1 MKILKSWLN
10 DWIDIENISNSDIS
24 EALESLGF
32 EIENKKELNPNY
44 ENIVVGKV
52 LEVYEHPNA
61 DKVRITKTDVGNNI
75 YEIVCGAWNFDVGA
89 VVPVAL
95 PNSEIKDNFKID
107 KRDIR
112 GIQSN
117 GMICSASELD
127 LWDDHDGILLLD
139 DKLLPGTDFSTIYS
153 SNDFIWEVGV
163 TPNRGDCMSYL
174 GIARELSGY
183 FNKKLK
189 TKKSNL
195 KPTISNILNAGSGK
209 IKECNSYGSVEI
221 ENFNVT
227 NSSFEMRYRLTQV
240 GTRIINNVVDITNYI
255 LYDIGQPLHAFDR
268 DKLFGTIS
276 VRKAKNNEKIT
287 TLDSQVRKL
296 DSNDLVITDNDKPI
310 ALAGVMGGLETEV
323 SETTTNL
330 LIESAYFDKVSI
342 MKTSRKLNLISD
354 ASIRFERGIDY
365 KIQRYGLERFLME
378 LKDNQSINYSEINI
392 DDKGNL
398 DNKKVILKYSEIKK
412 LLGIDLKESFIKKV
426 LKFLMIDS
434 EVNKESVKF
443 TPPSWRYDLD
453 RPVDLIEEFAKHY
466 GFNNFESTLPQGVHK
481 NNKGS
486 YWDLKSYLS
495 SVLTSNNFQE
505 VQTLSF
511 VNNDKNFLFNPEKKY
526 VEIFNAIDQSSK
538 FMRSNLLSSLID
550 VYKLNYDQNNLSN
563 SYFEINTVFDTS
575 KNKIY
580 EDVPNQNIVL
590 GFLTSSTLSNTDT
603 RLKDQELDLYYV
615 KNILTQLLSSYDLEP
630 ITKPGFH
637 QNYSFS
643 IIKNGQ
649 IIGHFGQL
657 SSETQMT
664 LEFNNE
670 IYLGEI
676 YINKLNL
683 NNLKEINY
691 VPLSQYPYVKF
702 DLSFS
707 VPIDLS
713 AHLLVDEINE
723 LLTENE
729 NSIEIFDDFQQEN
742 SRNLG
747 IRIITRSYE
756 KTYDDNETRE
766 ILMNISQTLES
777 KFNIT
782 LNSSKND

>member
-117 GMICSASELD
+117 GMICSAAELD

-365 KIQRYGLERFLME
+365 KIQKYGLERFLME
-378 LKDNQSINYSEINI
+378 LKDNQAVNYSEINV

-398 DNKKVILKYSEIKK
+398 KNKKVILKYSEIKK

-526 VEIFNAIDQSSK
+526 VEVFNAIDQSSK
-538 FMRSNLLSSLID
+538 FMRSNLMSSLID

-657 SSETQMT
+657 ASEKQMT
-664 LEFNNE
+664 LELNNE

-691 VPLSQYPYVKF
+691 VPLSQYPFVKF

>member
-10 DWIDIENISNSDIS
+10 DWIDIDNISNSEIS

-117 GMICSASELD
+117 GMICSAAELD

-323 SETTTNL
+323 AETTTNL

-378 LKDNQSINYSEINI
+378 LKDNQAINYSEINV

-398 DNKKVILKYSEIKK
+398 DNKKVILKYYEIKK

-526 VEIFNAIDQSSK
+526 VEVFNAIDQSSK
-538 FMRSNLLSSLID
+538 FMRSNLMSSLID

-657 SSETQMT
+657 ASETQMT

-676 YINKLNL
+676 YINKLKL

-691 VPLSQYPYVKF
+691 VPLSQYPFVKF

>member
-365 KIQRYGLERFLME
+365 KIQKYGLERFLME
-378 LKDNQSINYSEINI
+378 LKDNQSINYSEINV
-392 DDKGNL
+392 DDKGSL
-398 DNKKVILKYSEIKK
+398 KNKKVILKYSEIKK

-538 FMRSNLLSSLID
+538 FMRSNLMSSLID

-657 SSETQMT
+657 ASETQMT

-676 YINKLNL
+676 YINKLKL

-691 VPLSQYPYVKF
+691 VPLSQYPFVKF

>member
-32 EIENKKELNPNY
+32 EIENKKELSPNY

-52 LEVYEHPNA
+52 LDVYEHPNA

-117 GMICSASELD
+117 GMICSAAELD

-139 DKLLPGTDFSTIYS
+139 EKLLPGTDFSTIYS

-195 KPTISNILNAGSGK
+195 KPTISNILNADSGK

-276 VRKAKNNEKIT
+276 VRKAKNNEQIT

-378 LKDNQSINYSEINI
+378 LKDNQAINYSEINV

-398 DNKKVILKYSEIKK
+398 KNNKVILKYSEIKK

-526 VEIFNAIDQSSK
+526 VEVFNAIDQSSK
-538 FMRSNLLSSLID
+538 FMRSNLMSSLID

-657 SSETQMT
+657 ASETQMT

-676 YINKLNL
+676 YINKLKL

-691 VPLSQYPYVKF
+691 VPLSQYPFVKF

>member
-378 LKDNQSINYSEINI
+378 LKDNQAINYSEINV
-392 DDKGNL
+392 DDKGSL
-398 DNKKVILKYSEIKK
+398 KNKKVILKYSEIKK

-526 VEIFNAIDQSSK
+526 VEVFNAIDQSSK
-538 FMRSNLLSSLID
+538 FMRSNLMSSLID

-615 KNILTQLLSSYDLEP
+615 KNILTQLLSTYDLEP
-630 ITKPGFH
+630 ISKPGFH

-657 SSETQMT
+657 ATETQMT

-691 VPLSQYPYVKF
+691 VPLSQYPFVKF

>member
-44 ENIVVGKV
+44 ENILVGKV
-52 LEVYEHPNA
+52 LEIYEHPNA

-195 KPTISNILNAGSGK
+195 KPTISNILNADSGK

-378 LKDNQSINYSEINI
+378 LKNNQAINYSEINV

-398 DNKKVILKYSEIKK
+398 KNKKVILKYSEIKK

-511 VNNDKNFLFNPEKKY
+511 VNNDRNFLFNPEKKY
-526 VEIFNAIDQSSK
+526 VEVFNAIDQSSK
-538 FMRSNLLSSLID
+538 FMRSNLMSSLID

-657 SSETQMT
+657 ATETQMT

-691 VPLSQYPYVKF
+691 VPLSQYPFVKF

>member
-378 LKDNQSINYSEINI
+378 LKDNQAINYSEINV
-392 DDKGNL
+392 DDKGSL
-398 DNKKVILKYSEIKK
+398 KNKKVILKYSEIKK

-526 VEIFNAIDQSSK
+526 VEVFNAIDQSSK
-538 FMRSNLLSSLID
+538 FMRSNLMSSLID

-657 SSETQMT
+657 ASQTQMT

-676 YINKLNL
+676 YINKLKL

-691 VPLSQYPYVKF
+691 VPLSQYPFVKF

>member
-95 PNSEIKDNFKID
+95 PNSKIKDNFKID

-117 GMICSASELD
+117 GMICSAAELD

-378 LKDNQSINYSEINI
+378 LKDNQAINYSEINV

-398 DNKKVILKYSEIKK
+398 KNKKVILKYSEIKK

-526 VEIFNAIDQSSK
+526 VEVFNAIDQSSK
-538 FMRSNLLSSLID
+538 FMRSNLMSSLID

-657 SSETQMT
+657 ASEKQMT
-664 LEFNNE
+664 LELNNE

-691 VPLSQYPYVKF
+691 VPLSQYPFVKF

>member
-10 DWIDIENISNSDIS
+10 DWIDIENISNSEIS

-117 GMICSASELD
+117 GMICSAAELD

-189 TKKSNL
+189 KKKSNL

-378 LKDNQSINYSEINI
+378 LKDNQAINYSEINV

-398 DNKKVILKYSEIKK
+398 KNKKVILKYSEIKK

-526 VEIFNAIDQSSK
+526 VEVFNAIDQSSK
-538 FMRSNLLSSLID
+538 FMRSNLMSSLID

-657 SSETQMT
+657 ATETQMT

-691 VPLSQYPYVKF
+691 VPLSQYPFVKF

>member
-32 EIENKKELNPNY
+32 EIENKKELSPNY

-296 DSNDLVITDNDKPI
+296 DSNDLVITDNDNPI

-365 KIQRYGLERFLME
+365 KIQKYGLERFLME
-378 LKDNQSINYSEINI
+378 LKDNQAVNYSEINV

-398 DNKKVILKYSEIKK
+398 KNKKVILKYSEIKK

-538 FMRSNLLSSLID
+538 FMRSNLMSSLID

-657 SSETQMT
+657 ASETQMT

-676 YINKLNL
+676 YINKLKL

-691 VPLSQYPYVKF
+691 VPLSQYPFVKF

>member
-10 DWIDIENISNSDIS
+10 DWIDIENISNSEIS

-153 SNDFIWEVGV
+153 SNHFIREVGV

-183 FNKKLK
+183 FNKKIK
-189 TKKSNL
+189 NKKSNL
-195 KPTISNILNAGSGK
+195 KPTIANILNADSGK

-227 NSSFEMRYRLTQV
+227 NSSFDMRYRLTQV

-276 VRKAKNNEKIT
+276 VRKANNNEKIT

-365 KIQRYGLERFLME
+365 KIQKYGLERFLME
-378 LKDNQSINYSEINI
+378 LKDNQTINYSEINV
-392 DDKGNL
+392 DDKANL
-398 DNKKVILKYSEIKK
+398 KNKKVILKYSEIKK

-434 EVNKESVKF
+434 EVNKESVQF

-495 SVLTSNNFQE
+495 SVFTSNNFQE

-526 VEIFNAIDQSSK
+526 VEVSNAIDQSSK
-538 FMRSNLLSSLID
+538 FMRSNLMSSLID

-657 SSETQMT
+657 ASEKQMT
-664 LEFNNE
+664 LELNNE

-691 VPLSQYPYVKF
+691 VPLSQYPFVKF

>member
-378 LKDNQSINYSEINI
+378 LKDNQAINYSEINV
-392 DDKGNL
+392 DDKGSL
-398 DNKKVILKYSEIKK
+398 KNKKVILKYSEIKK

-526 VEIFNAIDQSSK
+526 VEVFNAIDQSSK
-538 FMRSNLLSSLID
+538 FMRSNLMSSLID

-657 SSETQMT
+657 ASEKQMT
-664 LEFNNE
+664 LELNNE

-676 YINKLNL
+676 YINKLKL

-691 VPLSQYPYVKF
+691 VPLSQYPFVKF

>member
-378 LKDNQSINYSEINI
+378 LKDNQAINYSEINV
-392 DDKGNL
+392 DDKGSL
-398 DNKKVILKYSEIKK
+398 KNKKVILKYSEIKK

-526 VEIFNAIDQSSK
+526 VEVFNAIDQSSK
-538 FMRSNLLSSLID
+538 FMRSNLMSSLID

-657 SSETQMT
+657 ASEKQMT
-664 LEFNNE
+664 LELNNE

-683 NNLKEINY
+683 HNLKEINY
-691 VPLSQYPYVKF
+691 VPLSQYPFVKF

>member
-10 DWIDIENISNSDIS
+10 DWIDIENISNTEIS

-44 ENIVVGKV
+44 ENIIVGKV

-95 PNSEIKDNFKID
+95 PNSKIKDNFKID

-117 GMICSASELD
+117 GMICSAAELD

-139 DKLLPGTDFSTIYS
+139 DNLLPGTNFSTIYS

-174 GIARELSGY
+174 GIARELSAY

-189 TKKSNL
+189 IKKSNL
-195 KPTISNILNAGSGK
+195 KPTIGNILDADSGK

-276 VRKAKNNEKIT
+276 VRKANNNEKIT

-378 LKDNQSINYSEINI
+378 LKDNQSINYSEINV

-398 DNKKVILKYSEIKK
+398 KNKKVILKYSEIKK
-412 LLGIDLKESFIKKV
+412 LLGIDLKESFIKKI

-466 GFNNFESTLPQGVHK
+466 GFNNFESTLPQGVNK

-511 VNNDKNFLFNPEKKY
+511 VNKDKNLLFNPEKKY
-526 VEIFNAIDQSSK
+526 VEVFNAIDQSSK
-538 FMRSNLLSSLID
+538 FMRSNLMSSLID
-550 VYKLNYDQNNLSN
+550 VYKLNDEQNNLSN

-575 KNKIY
+575 KNKMY

-590 GFLTSSTLSNTDT
+590 GFLTSSNLSNTDT

-643 IIKNGQ
+643 IIKNGE

-657 SSETQMT
+657 ATETQMT

-691 VPLSQYPYVKF
+691 VPLSQYPFVKF

-707 VPIDLS
+707 VPINLS
-713 AHLLVDEINE
+713 AHLLVDEIND
-723 LLTENE
+723 LLKENE

-747 IRIITRSYE
+747 IRIITRSYD

-766 ILMNISQTLES
+766 ILMNISQSLES

>member
-52 LEVYEHPNA
+52 LEIYEHPNA

-378 LKDNQSINYSEINI
+378 LKDNQAINYSEINV
-392 DDKGNL
+392 DDKGSL
-398 DNKKVILKYSEIKK
+398 KNKKVILKYSEIKK

-526 VEIFNAIDQSSK
+526 VQVFNAIDQSSK
-538 FMRSNLLSSLID
+538 FMRSNLMSSLID

-580 EDVPNQNIVL
+580 EDVPNQKIVL
-590 GFLTSSTLSNTDT
+590 GFLTSSTLSNSDT

-657 SSETQMT
+657 ASEKQMT
-664 LEFNNE
+664 LELNNE

-683 NNLKEINY
+683 NNLKQINY
-691 VPLSQYPYVKF
+691 VPLSQYPFVKF

>member
-378 LKDNQSINYSEINI
+378 LKDNQAINYSEINV
-392 DDKGNL
+392 DDKGSL
-398 DNKKVILKYSEIKK
+398 KNKKVILKYSEIKK

-526 VEIFNAIDQSSK
+526 VEVFNAIDQSSK
-538 FMRSNLLSSLID
+538 FMRSNLMSSLID

-657 SSETQMT
+657 ASETQMT

-676 YINKLNL
+676 YINKLKL

-691 VPLSQYPYVKF
+691 VPLSQYPFVKF

-707 VPIDLS
+707 VPIDFS

>member
-10 DWIDIENISNSDIS
+10 DWIDIENISNPEIS

-117 GMICSASELD
+117 GMICSAAELD

-153 SNDFIWEVGV
+153 SHDFIWEVGV

-189 TKKSNL
+189 NKKSNL
-195 KPTISNILNAGSGK
+195 KPTIANILNADSGK

-323 SETTTNL
+323 TETTTNL

-378 LKDNQSINYSEINI
+378 LKDNQAINYSEINV

-398 DNKKVILKYSEIKK
+398 DNKKVILKYYEIKK

-434 EVNKESVKF
+434 EVSKESVKF

-481 NNKGS
+481 NNKGG
-486 YWDLKSYLS
+486 YWDLKDYLS

-511 VNNDKNFLFNPEKKY
+511 VNKDKNYLFNPEKKY
-526 VEIFNAIDQSSK
+526 IEVFNAIDQSSK
-538 FMRSNLLSSLID
+538 FMRSNLMSSLID

-657 SSETQMT
+657 ASETQMM

-683 NNLKEINY
+683 NNLKQINY
-691 VPLSQYPYVKF
+691 VPLSQYPFVKF

>member
-117 GMICSASELD
+117 GMICSAAELD

-378 LKDNQSINYSEINI
+378 LKDNQSINYSEINV

-398 DNKKVILKYSEIKK
+398 NNKKVILKYYEIKK

-434 EVNKESVKF
+434 EVNKESVQF

-526 VEIFNAIDQSSK
+526 VEVFNAIDQSSK
-538 FMRSNLLSSLID
+538 FMRSNLMSSLID

-657 SSETQMT
+657 ASETQMT

-676 YINKLNL
+676 YINKLKL

-691 VPLSQYPYVKF
+691 VPLSQYPFVKF

>member
-10 DWIDIENISNSDIS
+10 DWIDIENISNTEIS

-44 ENIVVGKV
+44 ENIIVGKV

-95 PNSEIKDNFKID
+95 PNSKIKDNFKID

-117 GMICSASELD
+117 GMICSAAELD

-139 DKLLPGTDFSTIYS
+139 DNLLPGTNFSTIYS
-153 SNDFIWEVGV
+153 SNDFIWEVGI

-174 GIARELSGY
+174 GIARELSAY

-189 TKKSNL
+189 IKKSNL
-195 KPTISNILNAGSGK
+195 KPTIGNILDADSGK

-276 VRKAKNNEKIT
+276 VRKANNNEKIT

-378 LKDNQSINYSEINI
+378 LKDNQSINYSEINV

-398 DNKKVILKYSEIKK
+398 ENKKVILKYSEIKK
-412 LLGIDLKESFIKKV
+412 LLGIDLKESFIKKI

-466 GFNNFESTLPQGVHK
+466 GFNNFESTLPQGVNK

-511 VNNDKNFLFNPEKKY
+511 VNKDKNLLFNPEKKY
-526 VEIFNAIDQSSK
+526 VEVFNAIDQSSK
-538 FMRSNLLSSLID
+538 FMRSNLMSSLID
-550 VYKLNYDQNNLSN
+550 VYKLNDEQNNLSN

-590 GFLTSSTLSNTDT
+590 GFLTSSTLSSTDT

-643 IIKNGQ
+643 IIKNGE

-657 SSETQMT
+657 ATETQMT

-691 VPLSQYPYVKF
+691 VPLSQYPFVKF

-707 VPIDLS
+707 VPINLS
-713 AHLLVDEINE
+713 AHLLVDEIND
-723 LLTENE
+723 LLKENE

-747 IRIITRSYE
+747 IRIITRSYD

-766 ILMNISQTLES
+766 ILMNISQSLES

>member
-10 DWIDIENISNSDIS
+10 DWIDIENISNPEIS

-52 LEVYEHPNA
+52 LEVYKHPNA

-195 KPTISNILNAGSGK
+195 KPTISNILNADSGK

-276 VRKAKNNEKIT
+276 VRKAKSNEKIT

-296 DSNDLVITDNDKPI
+296 DSNDLVITDKDKPI

-354 ASIRFERGIDY
+354 ASVRFERGIDY

-378 LKDNQSINYSEINI
+378 LKDNQAINYSEINV
-392 DDKGNL
+392 DDKGSL
-398 DNKKVILKYSEIKK
+398 KNKKVILKYSEIKK

-426 LKFLMIDS
+426 LKYLMIDS

-526 VEIFNAIDQSSK
+526 VEIFNAIDKSSK
-538 FMRSNLLSSLID
+538 FMRSNLMSSLID
-550 VYKLNYDQNNLSN
+550 VYKLNYEQNNLSN

-590 GFLTSSTLSNTDT
+590 GFLTSSNLSNTDT

-657 SSETQMT
+657 ASETQMT

-676 YINKLNL
+676 YINKLKL
-683 NNLKEINY
+683 INLKEINY
-691 VPLSQYPYVKF
+691 VPLSQYPFVKF

>member
-195 KPTISNILNAGSGK
+195 KPTISNILNADSGK

-378 LKDNQSINYSEINI
+378 LKDNQAINYSEINV

-526 VEIFNAIDQSSK
+526 VEVFNAIDQSSK
-538 FMRSNLLSSLID
+538 FMRSNLMSSLID

-657 SSETQMT
+657 ASETQMT

-676 YINKLNL
+676 YINKLKL

-691 VPLSQYPYVKF
+691 VPLSQYPFVKF

>member
-10 DWIDIENISNSDIS
+10 DWIDIENISNSEIS

-117 GMICSASELD
+117 GMICSAAELD

-139 DKLLPGTDFSTIYS
+139 EKLLPGTDFSTIYS
-153 SNDFIWEVGV
+153 SNDFIWEIGV

-189 TKKSNL
+189 NKKSNL
-195 KPTISNILNAGSGK
+195 KPTIANILNAESGK

-276 VRKAKNNEKIT
+276 VRKANNNEKIT

-323 SETTTNL
+323 SEATTNL

-365 KIQRYGLERFLME
+365 KIQKYGLERFLME
-378 LKDNQSINYSEINI
+378 LKDNQTINYSEINV

-398 DNKKVILKYSEIKK
+398 KNKKVILKYSEIKK

-434 EVNKESVKF
+434 EVNKESVQF

-526 VEIFNAIDQSSK
+526 VEVFNAIDQSSK
-538 FMRSNLLSSLID
+538 FMRSNLMSSLID

-657 SSETQMT
+657 ATETQMT
-664 LEFNNE
+664 LEFNND

-676 YINKLNL
+676 YISKLDL
-683 NNLKEINY
+683 NDLKEINY
-691 VPLSQYPYVKF
+691 EPLSQYPFVKF

-713 AHLLVDEINE
+713 AHLLVDEIND
-723 LLTENE
+723 LLKENE
-729 NSIEIFDDFQQEN
+729 NSIEIFDDFQLEN

>member
-112 GIQSN
+112 GVQSN

-153 SNDFIWEVGV
+153 SHDFIWEVGV

-195 KPTISNILNAGSGK
+195 KPTISNILNADSGK

-398 DNKKVILKYSEIKK
+398 DNKKVILKYYEIKK

-526 VEIFNAIDQSSK
+526 VEVFNAIDQSSK
-538 FMRSNLLSSLID
+538 FMRSNLMSSLID

-657 SSETQMT
+657 ASETQMT

-676 YINKLNL
+676 YINKLKL

-691 VPLSQYPYVKF
+691 VPLSQYPFVKF

>member
-378 LKDNQSINYSEINI
+378 LKDNQAINYSEINV
-392 DDKGNL
+392 DDKGSL
-398 DNKKVILKYSEIKK
+398 KNKKVILKYSEIKK

-538 FMRSNLLSSLID
+538 FMRSNLMSSLID

-657 SSETQMT
+657 ASETQMT

-676 YINKLNL
+676 YITKLKL

-691 VPLSQYPYVKF
+691 VPLSQYPFVKF

>member
-365 KIQRYGLERFLME
+365 KIQKYGLERFLME
-378 LKDNQSINYSEINI
+378 LKDNQAINYSEINV

-398 DNKKVILKYSEIKK
+398 KNKKVILKYSEIKK

-526 VEIFNAIDQSSK
+526 VEVFNAIDQSSK
-538 FMRSNLLSSLID
+538 FMRSNLMSSLID

-657 SSETQMT
+657 ASEKQMT
-664 LEFNNE
+664 LELNNE

-691 VPLSQYPYVKF
+691 VPLSQYPFVKF

>member
-32 EIENKKELNPNY
+32 EIENKKELSPNY

-52 LEVYEHPNA
+52 LDVYEHPNA

-95 PNSEIKDNFKID
+95 PNSKIKDNFKID

-323 SETTTNL
+323 SEATTNL

-378 LKDNQSINYSEINI
+378 LKDNQAINYSEINV
-392 DDKGNL
+392 DDKGSL
-398 DNKKVILKYSEIKK
+398 KNKKVILKYSEIKK

-526 VEIFNAIDQSSK
+526 VEVFNAIDQSSK
-538 FMRSNLLSSLID
+538 FMRSNLMSSLID

-575 KNKIY
+575 KNKNY

-603 RLKDQELDLYYV
+603 RLKDHELDLYYV

-657 SSETQMT
+657 ASETQMT

-676 YINKLNL
+676 YINKLKL

-691 VPLSQYPYVKF
+691 VPLSQYPFVKF

>member
-1 MKILKSWLN
+1 
-10 DWIDIENISNSDIS
+10 
-24 EALESLGF
+24 
-32 EIENKKELNPNY
+32 
-44 ENIVVGKV
+44 
-52 LEVYEHPNA
+52 
-61 DKVRITKTDVGNNI
+61 
-75 YEIVCGAWNFDVGA
+75 
-89 VVPVAL
+89 
-95 PNSEIKDNFKID
+95 
-107 KRDIR
+107 
-112 GIQSN
+112 
-117 GMICSASELD
+117 MICSASELD

-139 DKLLPGTDFSTIYS
+139 EKLLPGTDFSTIYS

-276 VRKAKNNEKIT
+276 VRKANNNEKIT

-378 LKDNQSINYSEINI
+378 LKDNQAINYSEINV

-398 DNKKVILKYSEIKK
+398 DNKKVILKYSEINK

-434 EVNKESVKF
+434 EINKESVQF

-495 SVLTSNNFQE
+495 SVFTSNNFQE

-526 VEIFNAIDQSSK
+526 VEVFNAIDQSSK
-538 FMRSNLLSSLID
+538 FMRSNLMSSLID

-657 SSETQMT
+657 ATETQMT

-676 YINKLNL
+676 YINKLKL

-691 VPLSQYPYVKF
+691 VPLSQYPFVKF

>member
-10 DWIDIENISNSDIS
+10 DWIDIENISNPEIS

-52 LEVYEHPNA
+52 LEIYEHPNA
-61 DKVRITKTDVGNNI
+61 DKVRITKTDVGHNI

-95 PNSEIKDNFKID
+95 PNSKIKDNFKID

-117 GMICSASELD
+117 GMICSAAELD

-153 SNDFIWEVGV
+153 SHDFIWEVGV

-189 TKKSNL
+189 NKKSNL
-195 KPTISNILNAGSGK
+195 KPTIANILNADSGK

-276 VRKAKNNEKIT
+276 VRKAKNNEQIT

-323 SETTTNL
+323 TETTTNL

-378 LKDNQSINYSEINI
+378 LKDNQAINYSEINV

-398 DNKKVILKYSEIKK
+398 DNKKVILKYYEIKK

-434 EVNKESVKF
+434 EVSKESVKF

-481 NNKGS
+481 NNKGG
-486 YWDLKSYLS
+486 YWDLKDYLS

-511 VNNDKNFLFNPEKKY
+511 VNKDKNYLFNPEKKY
-526 VEIFNAIDQSSK
+526 IEVFNAIDQSSK
-538 FMRSNLLSSLID
+538 FMRSNLMSSLID
-550 VYKLNYDQNNLSN
+550 VYKLNYEQNNLSN
-563 SYFEINTVFDTS
+563 SYFEINTVFDNS

-590 GFLTSSTLSNTDT
+590 GFLTSSTLTNTDT
-603 RLKDQELDLYYV
+603 RLKDEELDLYYV
-615 KNILTQLLSSYDLEP
+615 KNIITQLLSSYNLEP

-657 SSETQMT
+657 STETQMT
-664 LEFNNE
+664 LEFNND

-676 YINKLNL
+676 YIGKLDL
-683 NNLKEINY
+683 NDLKEINY
-691 VPLSQYPYVKF
+691 EPLSQYPFVKF

-713 AHLLVDEINE
+713 AHLLVDEIND
-723 LLTENE
+723 LLKENE

-747 IRIITRSYE
+747 IRIITRSYD

-766 ILMNISQTLES
+766 ILMNISQTLAS

>member
-32 EIENKKELNPNY
+32 EIENKKELKPNY

-195 KPTISNILNAGSGK
+195 KPTISNILNADSGK

-323 SETTTNL
+323 SEATTNL

-378 LKDNQSINYSEINI
+378 LKDNQAINYSEINV
-392 DDKGNL
+392 DDKGSL
-398 DNKKVILKYSEIKK
+398 KNKKVILKYSEIKK

-526 VEIFNAIDQSSK
+526 VEVFNAIDQSSK
-538 FMRSNLLSSLID
+538 FMRSNLMSSLID

-657 SSETQMT
+657 ASETQMT

-676 YINKLNL
+676 YINKLKL

-691 VPLSQYPYVKF
+691 VPLSQYPFVKF

>member
-365 KIQRYGLERFLME
+365 KIQKYGLERFLME
-378 LKDNQSINYSEINI
+378 LKDNQAINYSEINV

-398 DNKKVILKYSEIKK
+398 KNKKVILKYSEIKK

-526 VEIFNAIDQSSK
+526 VEVFNAIDQSSK
-538 FMRSNLLSSLID
+538 FMRSNLMSSLID

-590 GFLTSSTLSNTDT
+590 GFLTSSTLSNSDT

-657 SSETQMT
+657 ASETQMT

-691 VPLSQYPYVKF
+691 VPLSQYPFVKF

>member
-117 GMICSASELD
+117 GMICSAAELD

-378 LKDNQSINYSEINI
+378 LKDNQAINYSEINV

-398 DNKKVILKYSEIKK
+398 DNKKVILKYYEIKK

-526 VEIFNAIDQSSK
+526 VEVFNAIDQSSK
-538 FMRSNLLSSLID
+538 FMRSNLMSSLID

-657 SSETQMT
+657 ASEKQMT
-664 LEFNNE
+664 LELNNE

-691 VPLSQYPYVKF
+691 VPLSQYPFVKF

-713 AHLLVDEINE
+713 AHLLVDEIND

>member
-195 KPTISNILNAGSGK
+195 KPTISNILNADSGK

-276 VRKAKNNEKIT
+276 VRKAKNNEQIT

-378 LKDNQSINYSEINI
+378 LKDNQAINYSEINV

-398 DNKKVILKYSEIKK
+398 KNKKVILKYSEIKK

-511 VNNDKNFLFNPEKKY
+511 VNNDRNFLFNPEKKY
-526 VEIFNAIDQSSK
+526 VEVFNAIDQSSK
-538 FMRSNLLSSLID
+538 FMRSNLMSSLID

-657 SSETQMT
+657 ATETQMT

-676 YINKLNL
+676 YINKLKL

-691 VPLSQYPYVKF
+691 VPLSQYPFVKF

>member
-10 DWIDIENISNSDIS
+10 DWIDIENISNPEIS

-52 LEVYEHPNA
+52 LEIYEHPNA
-61 DKVRITKTDVGNNI
+61 DKVRITKTDVGHNI

-95 PNSEIKDNFKID
+95 PNSKIKDNFKID

-117 GMICSASELD
+117 GMICSAAELD

-153 SNDFIWEVGV
+153 SHDFIWEVGV

-189 TKKSNL
+189 NKKSNL
-195 KPTISNILNAGSGK
+195 KPTIANILNADSGK

-276 VRKAKNNEKIT
+276 VRKAKNNEQIT

-323 SETTTNL
+323 TETTTNL

-378 LKDNQSINYSEINI
+378 LKDNQAINYSEINV

-398 DNKKVILKYSEIKK
+398 DNKKVILKYNEIKK

-434 EVNKESVKF
+434 EVSKESVKF

-481 NNKGS
+481 NNKGG
-486 YWDLKSYLS
+486 YWDLKDYLS

-511 VNNDKNFLFNPEKKY
+511 VNKDKNYLFNPEKKY
-526 VEIFNAIDQSSK
+526 IEVFNAIDQSSK
-538 FMRSNLLSSLID
+538 FMRSNLMSSLID
-550 VYKLNYDQNNLSN
+550 VYKLNYEQNNLSN
-563 SYFEINTVFDTS
+563 SYFEINTVFDNS

-590 GFLTSSTLSNTDT
+590 GFLTSSTLTNTDT
-603 RLKDQELDLYYV
+603 RLKDEELDLYYV
-615 KNILTQLLSSYDLEP
+615 KNIITQLLSSYNLEP

-657 SSETQMT
+657 STETQMT
-664 LEFNNE
+664 LEFNND

-676 YINKLNL
+676 YIGKLDL
-683 NNLKEINY
+683 NDLKEINY
-691 VPLSQYPYVKF
+691 EPLSQYPFVKF

-713 AHLLVDEINE
+713 AHLLVDEIND
-723 LLTENE
+723 LLKENE

-747 IRIITRSYE
+747 IRIITRSYD

-766 ILMNISQTLES
+766 ILMNISQTLAS

>member
-10 DWIDIENISNSDIS
+10 DWIDIENISNTEIS

-44 ENIVVGKV
+44 ENIIVGKV

-95 PNSEIKDNFKID
+95 PNSKIKDNFKID

-117 GMICSASELD
+117 GMICSAAELD

-139 DKLLPGTDFSTIYS
+139 DNLLPGTNFSTIYS

-174 GIARELSGY
+174 GIARELSAY

-189 TKKSNL
+189 NKKSNL
-195 KPTISNILNAGSGK
+195 KPTIGNILDADSGK

-276 VRKAKNNEKIT
+276 VRKANNNEKIT

-365 KIQRYGLERFLME
+365 NIQRYGLERFLME
-378 LKDNQSINYSEINI
+378 LKDNQSINYSEINV

-398 DNKKVILKYSEIKK
+398 ENKKVILKYSEIKK
-412 LLGIDLKESFIKKV
+412 LLGIDLKESFIKKI

-466 GFNNFESTLPQGVHK
+466 GFNNFESTLPQGVNK

-511 VNNDKNFLFNPEKKY
+511 VNKDKNLLFNPEKKY
-526 VEIFNAIDQSSK
+526 VEVFNAIDQSSK
-538 FMRSNLLSSLID
+538 FMRSNLMSSLID
-550 VYKLNYDQNNLSN
+550 VYKLNDEQNNLSN

-575 KNKIY
+575 KNKMY

-643 IIKNGQ
+643 IIKNGE

-657 SSETQMT
+657 ATETQMT

-691 VPLSQYPYVKF
+691 VPLSQYPFVKF

-707 VPIDLS
+707 VPINLS
-713 AHLLVDEINE
+713 AHLLVDEIND
-723 LLTENE
+723 LLKENE

-747 IRIITRSYE
+747 IRIITRSYD

>member
-378 LKDNQSINYSEINI
+378 LKDNQAINYSEINV
-392 DDKGNL
+392 DDKGSL
-398 DNKKVILKYSEIKK
+398 KNKKVILKYSEIKK

-526 VEIFNAIDQSSK
+526 VEVFNAIDQSSK
-538 FMRSNLLSSLID
+538 FMRSNLMSSLID

-657 SSETQMT
+657 ASETQMT
-664 LEFNNE
+664 LELNNE

-691 VPLSQYPYVKF
+691 VPLSQYPFVKF

>member
-95 PNSEIKDNFKID
+95 PNSKIKDNFKID

-117 GMICSASELD
+117 GMICSAAELD

-378 LKDNQSINYSEINI
+378 LKDNQAINYSEINV

-526 VEIFNAIDQSSK
+526 VEVFNAIDQSSK
-538 FMRSNLLSSLID
+538 FMRSNLMSSLID

-657 SSETQMT
+657 ATETQMT

-691 VPLSQYPYVKF
+691 VPLSQYPFVKF